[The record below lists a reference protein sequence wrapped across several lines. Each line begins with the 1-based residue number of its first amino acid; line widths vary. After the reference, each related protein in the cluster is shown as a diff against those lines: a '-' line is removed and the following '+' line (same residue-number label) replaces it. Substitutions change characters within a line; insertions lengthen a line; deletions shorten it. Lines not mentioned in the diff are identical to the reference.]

1 MDKTIIPFL
10 ELLLNK
16 IQSQY
21 LLFATFV
28 FLCLILY
35 SSQIIDLFQKLDL
48 FNDKENTERLN
59 KATRYNEELLRSKNE
74 LIERLKTQGN
84 MLKSLYRQTDNI
96 RSEVRVL
103 INYVRMIRNV
113 TTLDT
118 VKNYCN
124 DVEESL
130 KKITALIEKMRD

>member
-16 IQSQY
+16 IHSQY

-59 KATRYNEELLRSKNE
+59 KATRYNEELLKSKDE
-74 LIERLKTQGN
+74 LIERLKTQEN

-96 RSEVRVL
+96 HSEVRVL
-103 INYVRMIRNV
+103 INYVRMIKNV

-130 KKITALIEKMRD
+130 EKITALFEKMRD